1 MKKIAILVDL
11 ELSETSGG
19 HVKFWE
25 RICSSIKDSI
35 RNIDLTVFFLGKKS
49 SKKKIGKNITFYTIK
64 PIISSNILR
73 PLGVDADST
82 DLFPI
87 NFKLLYL
94 LRNYDLV
101 HSTDQLF
108 SMARTAIIC
117 SKLWSIPL
125 TTSLHT
131 DTPSYTEYYVK
142 KIFKNFP
149 KIIFKIFIERLRIH
163 KKIPNNQRIK
173 LRNYLKY
180 CEEGMINDQ
189 LTLSKFSFPKN
200 LENKI
205 SRLSRGVDKKVF
217 YKRKIN
223 KDKLFMKYSIDKDE
237 KILFFC
243 GRVHELKGAIFLAKV
258 HDILRKKKVKVVS
271 IFAGEDIHGEKCLSI
286 GGDKIKL
293 VGHLRE
299 NEISELY
306 NLCDLFVFPSK
317 FEIGPQVV
325 LEAKACG
332 TICVV
337 SPEGGGKR
345 IKETGLDGIIIDE
358 YHPNVWANT
367 IIKLLF
373 NKKKIN
379 FMRNMILSEFQ
390 PHSWEHIF
398 NKYFIKKWNKILK

>member
-11 ELSETSGG
+11 ELNETAGG

-25 RICSSIKDSI
+25 RICYSVKDSV
-35 RNIDLTVFFLGKKS
+35 RDVNLAVFFLGKKT
-49 SKKKIGKNITFYTIK
+49 SKKQISKNITFYTIK
-64 PIISSNILR
+64 PTISSNILK

-94 LRNYDLV
+94 LKNYDLI

-108 SMARTAIIC
+108 SMARTAVIG
-117 SKLWSIPL
+117 SKLWGIPL

-131 DTPSYTEYYVK
+131 DTPSYTEYYIK
-142 KIFKNFP
+142 KIFNKFP
-149 KIIFKIFIERLRIH
+149 KIIFHIFIEKLQLH
-163 KKIPNNQRIK
+163 KKIPNKQRIK
-173 LRNYLKY
+173 LRNYLKH

-189 LTLSKFSFPKN
+189 LTLTKFSFPKE
-200 LENKI
+200 LKMKI

-217 YKRKIN
+217 YKKKIN
-223 KDKLFMKYSIDKDE
+223 KEKLCMKYKIDMDE

-243 GRVHELKGAIFLAKV
+243 GRIHELKGAIFLSKI
-258 HDILRKKKVKVVS
+258 HNILRKKHIKVVS
-271 IFAGEDIHGEKCLSI
+271 IFAGEDIHGDKCLSV
-286 GGDKIKL
+286 GGNKIKM
-293 VGHLRE
+293 VGHLSE
-299 NEISELY
+299 NKISDLY

-332 TICVV
+332 TISVV
-337 SPEGGGKR
+337 SPSGGGKR
-345 IKETGLDGIIIDE
+345 IKESGLDGIVIKE
-358 YHPNVWANT
+358 YNPNVWADT
-367 IIKLLF
+367 ITELLL
-373 NKKKIN
+373 NKKKIH
-379 FMRNMILSEFQ
+379 FMRNMILTEFQ
-390 PHSWEHIF
+390 PKSWEYIF